1 MPFDPADH
9 DAAEPGG
16 SGVASTDHPGG
27 EPAAGY
33 RHPMRGDTDT
43 AAGDPASGRD
53 AAGRRPEAAPA
64 PAAAALGP
72 AAAALAAAAAA
83 LEAGGVVDPSILRTL
98 SPADVT
104 TSRAASAPP
113 RPPASAPP
121 ASAPPAAAPAPP
133 DPAPPAAPAPPRT
146 EAAAQPGLDA
156 GNGRTRTRPGTRPTP
171 AGPPGAPRAAKPKQR
186 HRKLVA
192 GLLIGV
198 SALLVLGA
206 IGVGG
211 YPFYTDIRASRNQKV
226 LAAQLAREKQA
237 TGDARLKLI
246 QEYESRNFAIG
257 SAITKILIPA
267 LNVDDIVVQ
276 GTSDQA
282 LNVGAGHYPQTPLPG
297 DVGNV
302 AIAGHRTM
310 NGHPFGD
317 LNKLVPGDQVILETP
332 FATYTYRVIPPFDG
346 HANPWVVAP
355 TDWSVIEF
363 PTQDHLLT
371 LTTCNPPG
379 QATTRLVA
387 RATLIKTQPA

>member
-1 MPFDPADH
+1 MPFDPADQ
-9 DAAEPGG
+9 DAAEAGG
-16 SGVASTDHPGG
+16 SGTTSTDHLGG

-33 RHPMRGDTDT
+33 RHPVRGSA
-43 AAGDPASGRD
+43 AAGDPAGGRD
-53 AAGRRPEAAPA
+53 AARRSPEASPA
-64 PAAAALGP
+64 PGAAALGP
-72 AAAALAAAAAA
+72 AAEALAAAAAA
-83 LEAGGVVDPSILRTL
+83 LEAGEVVGPSILRTL
-98 SPADVT
+98 SPADVAM
-104 TSRAASAPP
+104 SREASAPP
-113 RPPASAPP
+113 RPAPP
-121 ASAPPAAAPAPP
+121 APAPTDPAPPPPEPPAAAGPGP
-133 DPAPPAAPAPPRT
+133 DAGNRRGRPGTGPLPAAPA
-146 EAAAQPGLDA
+146 
-156 GNGRTRTRPGTRPTP
+156 
-171 AGPPGAPRAAKPKQR
+171 GAPRAARPKKR

-192 GLLIGV
+192 GLLIAV
-198 SALLVLGA
+198 SVLLVLGA

-211 YPFYTDIRASRNQKV
+211 YPFYTDIRAARKQKV

-267 LNVDDIVVQ
+267 LSVDDIVVQ

-297 DVGNV
+297 EVGNV

-332 FATYTYRVIPPFDG
+332 FDTYTYQVVPPFDG